1 MDAGERFM
9 RRAEKHSFALA
20 RSLELEDDVLLDML
34 LMRSTDERLARCG
47 EVIRDSERYLRARRA
62 IKQLELDD

>member
-1 MDAGERFM
+1 
-9 RRAEKHSFALA
+9 
-20 RSLELEDDVLLDML
+20 LELEDDVLLDML